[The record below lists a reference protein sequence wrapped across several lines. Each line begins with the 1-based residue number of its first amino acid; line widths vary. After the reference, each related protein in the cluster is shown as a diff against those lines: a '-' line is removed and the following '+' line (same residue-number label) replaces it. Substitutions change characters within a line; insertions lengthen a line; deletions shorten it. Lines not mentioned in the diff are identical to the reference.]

1 MNNIVIVGA
10 GEAGGRA
17 AIALREG
24 GYAGRLTLI
33 GEENHAPYERP
44 PLSKAAIVE
53 PDEPRPTT
61 ISGGDRLGEL
71 NIERLAGVAVAA
83 IERAERTVALAD
95 GRRLAYDAL
104 ILATGARAR
113 RLNLPGGEHALT
125 LRSFED
131 AQRLRARIRAAERVI
146 VIGGGFIG
154 LELAAAARTL
164 RCEVTLLEADT
175 RLLRRSTPEVLAG
188 ALEARHVRE
197 GVAIAKGVRIERIAS
212 RGRGFVV
219 HSSVGER
226 EADLVVAGIGAE
238 PRTELAAAAGLAV
251 DNGIVVDSLL
261 RTSDPHI
268 QAVGDCANFP
278 HPLYP
283 GRRMRLEA
291 WRHAFDS
298 GVHAARTLLGAEGA
312 YAAPPWFWSDQYD
325 LTLQIVG
332 LPEAGE
338 TIVAR
343 DLAGGATMLFHLD
356 GDGRLVAAG
365 GLGTIE
371 RIGKEVKLAE
381 RLIGRGA
388 RPAPSG
394 LADAS
399 VNLKKLI

>member
-1 MNNIVIVGA
+1 MHEIVIVGA

-33 GEENHAPYERP
+33 GEEAQAPYERP
-44 PLSKAAIVE
+44 PLSKAALVD

-61 ISGGDRLGEL
+61 ISGG
-71 NIERLAGVAVAA
+71 ERLAELDVARIAAVVAA
-83 IERAERTVALAD
+83 LEPADRRVALAD
-95 GRRLAYDAL
+95 GRRLGYDAL

-113 RLNLPGGEHALT
+113 ALRLPGGEHALT
-125 LRSFED
+125 LRSFDD
-131 AQRLRARIRAAERVI
+131 AQRLRARLRAATRVV

-154 LELAAAARTL
+154 LELAAAARAL
-164 RCEVTLLEADT
+164 GREVTVLEADT
-175 RLLRRSTPEVLAG
+175 RLLRRSTPEPLAS
-188 ALEARHVRE
+188 ALEARHARA
-197 GVAIAKGVRIERIAS
+197 GVEIAKGVRIERIEP

-219 HSSVGER
+219 HSSLGER

-251 DNGIVVDSLL
+251 DNGIVVDGQL
-261 RTSDPHI
+261 RTRDPQI
-268 QAVGDCANFP
+268 LAVGDCANFP

-283 GRRMRLEA
+283 GRRLRLEA

-298 GVHAARTLLGAEGA
+298 GAHAAAALLGADDA

-325 LTLQIVG
+325 LTLQMVG
-332 LPEAGE
+332 LTEAGA
-338 TIVAR
+338 TTVQR
-343 DLAGGATMLFHLD
+343 DLADGATMLFHLD

-371 RIGKEVKLAE
+371 RIGKEIKLAE
-381 RLIGRGA
+381 RLIGRRA
-388 RPAPSG
+388 TPSPAA
-394 LADAS
+394 LADPGA
-399 VNLKKLI
+399 NLKKLI